1 MNYLIFLL
9 FILSNFSAFAQGS
22 YDWNEHNNAMDSIDW
37 GNAFYGILILVFIVW
52 IINLV
57 SGGGLRKVDTKEE
70 YKQPKKAYKVIGFLP
85 PTAEEMKV
93 PSTPQE
99 ILEWGES
106 KGLLEYT
113 KNKNIFKS
121 AEKVRKFRLDRKRIK
136 LYFKCKEFH
145 NSFKKGTV
153 VEYETYELDSKS
165 RVKEERIIK
174 VGEVISITE
183 FIGYIYKD
191 NALVKFQDGSTYE
204 HGTVSLKK
212 RVYF

>member
-9 FILSNFSAFAQGS
+9 FILINFSAYAQGS
-22 YDWNEHNNAMDSIDW
+22 YDRIEHNNAMDSIDW
-37 GNAFYGILILVFIVW
+37 GSAFNGFLILVFIVW

-57 SGGGLRKVDTKEE
+57 YEGGLRKVDTKKE
-70 YKQPKKAYKVIGFLP
+70 YKQPKKAYKVIGLLH

-93 PSTPQE
+93 PCKPQE

-106 KGLLEYT
+106 KGFLEYT
-113 KNKNIFKS
+113 KAKIYTTKRGVE
-121 AEKVRKFRLDRKRIK
+121 AARKFRLDRRRIK

-153 VEYETYELDSKS
+153 VEFEWPDTVNGKLEM
-165 RVKEERIIK
+165 VNK

-183 FIGYIYKD
+183 FTGNPYSD
-191 NALVKFQDGSTYE
+191 NALVKFQDGSKLE
-204 HGTVSLKK
+204 VGTIGLKK